1 VLPLV
6 SLSSFLISSF
16 LIELCLLGGG
26 LIISLL
32 YQNLWES

>member
-6 SLSSFLISSF
+6 SLSSFLLTSF
-16 LIELCLLGGG
+16 LLELCLLGRG

-32 YQNLWES
+32 YQNLWE